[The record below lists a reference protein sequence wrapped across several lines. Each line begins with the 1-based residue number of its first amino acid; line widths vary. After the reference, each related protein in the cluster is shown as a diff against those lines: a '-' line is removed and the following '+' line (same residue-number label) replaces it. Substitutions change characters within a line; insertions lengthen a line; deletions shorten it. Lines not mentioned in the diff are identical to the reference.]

1 MLSCGSGV
9 GFKRMSKH
17 IVIGNRNI
25 GHINARIEGSVLM
38 GNPGWMKTEIFK
50 ELKHAKDFI

>member
-1 MLSCGSGV
+1 
-9 GFKRMSKH
+9 MSKH